1 MLSART
7 LIVLIAV
14 AIGLLPP
21 STAFAQSGDR
31 LPFESVMRKVQARV
45 IYATGN
51 PVTWPPC
58 CYDTATPPA
67 TTPAFPPNGYYG
79 ASIGP
84 FCSVT
89 LTAAIVDAVT
99 TAVHDGAFLKESCW
113 NITGRSWD
121 ATPLEYITVE
131 SLGIP
136 AEGVTLANRDQMFA
150 LAQSTVGRLK
160 CVRSTAYRELS
171 LYVRNGVGSASAADL
186 QTNCTGAVGVAN
198 ANAIGARPS
207 TWTITGD
214 ENAIG
219 KTECAGA
226 WAGPTPPVYY
236 SAAVGL
242 GNCKGKISF
251 AASCL
256 SSSAVSGASTVLYLA
271 AIPAGIAA
279 SNEEEGLPA
288 DSKFHAYHT
297 STDALWTTPFLAEVL
312 TELTIGCPLAEECP
326 EVPTAC
332 CITKGW
338 SLAAYE
344 AISTLSFN
352 ESSTSGTCSQ
362 TQALPPILPTT
373 GATTKGNQQKGG
385 VRKPGC
391 GGGQGSQGPKAGNGS
406 SGGQHPQGPSPVDLA
421 TGWKVEDVLEFSVSL
436 PAGKFEVTRGYCS
449 NTELNEG
456 NGICGDRWTMSL
468 FTRLQVGT
476 TNIEMVGSNL
486 KENLVYTPV
495 STGVWTGGSPTTQQL
510 TSTTVTIDGTPYNV
524 YRLTE
529 PGQWTM
535 DFYSD
540 AGYMQGHLLQEV
552 DVYGN
557 KQTYHYTVFDEYNNS
572 GHFTPR
578 LTAVYLNG
586 DTEANCNAEL
596 LLDWYLPALPETS
609 PAVPLTTLGKL
620 QRIGAYRFDSNRDRI
635 LLQEVTYLYK
645 ENGDGW
651 SPDLGTPGDLIQ
663 VVSNE
668 AVDASFDLPFRT
680 RVTQYR
686 YHDGESA
693 STTGNVRLDLT
704 GGVHQLKHV
713 IQPEQIEFVAQ
724 AIHAGDGTLGHGVV
738 LSAANTILDTDDSE
752 SFASGAIQFID
763 VPSKIVGYGSLW
775 VNTQYLQ
782 TSCGCSSGAKGTRE
796 TYTYLPF
803 SSTGD
808 VTTKITEAVWNGSS
822 YANYRIHY
830 YDMKYSASV
839 PWLAT
844 YALED
849 AASTSNQWVWHFEY
863 DTNFNLTKVYYPSVL
878 SSYTPASSGAAVYI
892 PLSTGTNGLV
902 YGWVYNTENRIVE
915 SRVAN
920 ANVSGGVPSFTLL
933 SKVTYPSSGRTWLP
947 SKSEAFRVAGST
959 TAADVETTNFEYGF
973 HSDSAFPN
981 KIAWVKTSVERE
993 DASENGPSGTAG
1005 YYDTLEL
1012 FDSSGLNRWSCSSD
1026 LTLTK
1031 RVFEPTTGA
1040 VSSITRNADPADLTT
1055 SEFAGIDKTGWG
1067 RLSDGGALTTTYTHD
1082 MRGRVTS
1089 RTTPGGV
1096 TSYTVRRMQ
1105 EEDSDTDRRRV
1116 LYYTEVSLP
1125 HRLTDSSTFDGP
1137 ISITWYNAADQ
1148 VIRSSDYIASD
1159 TVSYVPLSLSYALG
1173 AEVARATTQH
1183 HLSGLVKS
1191 QRAWQD
1197 VSGTRSPAYY
1207 TTSFTYDEMGRTKN
1221 VVSPTGTITQSATYD
1236 VLGRVLE
1243 TKVGT
1248 DAGSPGDMVLVA
1260 EYFYDG
1266 GGSAT
1271 QGVGNGNLTL
1281 TRLQTGE
1288 DGTLAAAQRVTKR
1301 SFDYRGRVY
1310 KIENPAAPHQWIE
1323 YDNLDRVVQRGLFS
1337 SVPSSIG
1344 GTTES
1349 TRGLYAESQYS
1360 QRGLLYKQRV
1370 AIDATSLSA
1379 GFLESN
1385 YWFDSEGRTI
1395 AEWAPNSPGTKK
1407 VLDAHGR
1414 TKTLCVTDRKDDNA
1428 PGDSNNYTH
1437 ASEFTNDIILE
1448 QTEFTYGGGS
1458 VPWPDRL
1465 VLTKTLRRNHDE
1477 TAVGGLVASGTGAMG
1492 IATYVGYYYD
1502 SALRRTHTVAFGTN
1516 ATSGIFQNDSAPTWP
1531 PSTLTPPSFGES
1543 QIVSAVEYGSRGLV
1557 ARSIDPRQ
1565 HATEYRYDDLS
1576 RRIAVIENAQG
1587 TAGSFSIGWNGTSEQ
1602 WTVSGLSSTTPDQ
1615 NRVTSF
1621 VYDAAGRV
1629 TKQIAHTS
1637 DSTSQVT
1644 QYNYGTT
1651 KDAVTS
1657 DTNSLV
1663 SSKDLLFEVLYPRED
1678 TGQPDTN
1685 PSTNGALRV
1694 RYAYDR
1700 LGELRSVVDQNTT
1713 KHTYTRDI
1721 LGRVLTD
1728 TPAIP
1733 GSGSNIDMRIKRIG
1747 VTYDDLGRLG
1757 TVKSYDNISTSH
1769 VVNAVEL
1776 LYTKLWQVEHLFQ
1789 NVKGDVTR
1797 SGTTPS
1803 GDTLKAQYGYTS
1815 TAAPTLGTTAGNY
1828 SRLTSMAYPGGN
1840 AINYGYNTSGG
1851 LDDRI
1856 SRLFSIANPSD
1867 SDSIVEYSRLGLDLI
1882 AVVDYP
1888 LADVQLDRTFSRDG
1902 KRRASGFTTQAAGVY
1917 PGWDRHGRVAI
1928 HAWVDGNLT
1937 AVTSGAGNG
1946 YPNRPPLVDEGYSYD
1961 AASNRKG
1968 KDDMRPGVHWASPDA
1983 RYTYDDL
1990 DRLSE
1995 ARKDT
2000 HTAGS
2005 SFGTKKGSQR
2015 WTLDVLGNWKKL
2027 EKELNDSNP
2036 YGDTGELEN
2045 REHNEANEITNRYPN
2060 GTGNS
2065 PTLPFA
2071 YDHAGNLRDQNHS
2084 GSGYLRFTHDAW
2096 NRMVKAE
2103 YGGTPL
2109 PQQPVVLEN
2118 EYNGLHWRTI
2128 SRRPADSLSE
2138 EPGGSIRSMYYS
2150 AAWQLVEERIDD
2162 DYVANPGTDR
2172 VEQEVWGIRYI
2183 DDAIMRTSVNPNT
2196 DTPPTR
2202 YYHLTDVQFS
2212 TVAMT
2217 GLGADPEIK
2226 ERTRYDA
2233 YGIGTHRF
2241 GYDVNDDG
2249 PVNSGDS
2256 TALNALIGKHIY
2268 ETDYDVAMDLNRDG
2282 VISKLDV
2289 NILSAA
2295 GTIAALG
2302 AGEIS
2307 DRSSTGPD
2315 NVFGYD
2321 GYVFAPE
2328 LQRYCVRF
2336 RWYDPSTGRWMEK
2349 DPVGYRDSTS
2359 LLEYVRSRATLI
2371 ADPSGLYGDPE
2382 TWLEQFIRE
2391 RDQFFREMDERD
2403 RRRQEETRRM
2413 EEADRRRQELLEIR
2427 LQAIRWSYFMK
2438 MCSYYQNKDAREAR
2452 RERAVRLGLI
2462 SQGCGKSG
2470 APAGSH
2476 GSAHLDGAG
2485 RAYAVDNAFAL
2496 ASVVAEGLH
2505 KDILEKVLHH
2515 LGGVFAFGME
2525 SEEGIRQMIEGNHY
2539 EGWGTVSRA
2548 AGSALLAEWVW
2559 LEYGAAIGSAGGP
2572 VGSVVGAA
2580 VGFIAGAGA
2589 ALAAHHIEQGIE
2601 SDLHAAYHKQNCD
2614 ALFGHLARIT
2624 QERARLQRA
2633 AEPYCSGCRKLEAG
2647 QPVRDPW

>member
-1 MLSART
+1 MLKRR
-7 LIVLIAV
+7 LFILAV
-14 AIGLLPP
+14 AVLCTLLCGQAHARSVP
-21 STAFAQSGDR
+21 R
-31 LPFESVMRKVQARV
+31 LPFESVMRDIQARHQ
-45 IYATGN
+45 YALGTS
-51 PVTWPPC
+51 VTWPGC
-58 CYDTATPPA
+58 CYSSTTSVGLYPANGAYGGIVSPWCAVALTQSIVNSLQATVE
-67 TTPAFPPNGYYG
+67 
-79 ASIGP
+79 SH
-84 FCSVT
+84 
-89 LTAAIVDAVT
+89 L
-99 TAVHDGAFLKESCW
+99 FLAESCW
-113 NITGRSWD
+113 NPAGWTLE
-121 ATPLEYITVE
+121 TPFVHLTAEDLGISGTITVD
-131 SLGIP
+131 LTNY
-136 AEGVTLANRDQMFA
+136 AQWFAVAQAGVK
-150 LAQSTVGRLK
+150 RLK
-160 CVRSTAYRELS
+160 CVEREVGQSNIASGEGEGRTNNEPDCPTARADAYALAQADFAWNASILSGFSRIECMGNKTASGLWTADIRLTNNRGKATVNLAAERAGPVTACETKVYMALAPGADGPSNSPPVSTDEHFHL
-171 LYVRNGVGSASAADL
+171 LDSASGLSDYESAMLA
-186 QTNCTGAVGVAN
+186 
-198 ANAIGARPS
+198 
-207 TWTITGD
+207 GD
-214 ENAIG
+214 
-219 KTECAGA
+219 
-226 WAGPTPPVYY
+226 P
-236 SAAVGL
+236 
-242 GNCKGKISF
+242 
-251 AASCL
+251 
-256 SSSAVSGASTVLYLA
+256 
-271 AIPAGIAA
+271 
-279 SNEEEGLPA
+279 
-288 DSKFHAYHT
+288 
-297 STDALWTTPFLAEVL
+297 
-312 TELTIGCPLAEECP
+312 TELTILCAATCTGPGDDSFL
-326 EVPTAC
+326 C
-332 CITKGW
+332 CKEKGW
-338 SLAAYE
+338 RRVGQF
-344 AISTLSFN
+344 AILTLTFGHASD
-352 ESSTSGTCSQ
+352 TVTCSPSI
-362 TQALPPILPTT
+362 ALPPRTETT
-373 GATTKGNQQKGG
+373 GAPAKGNQTKGG
-385 VRKPGC
+385 VRKADC
-391 GGGQGSQGPKAGNGS
+391 AGGPGSQGPKAGKGS
-406 SGGQHPQGPSPVDLA
+406 SGGQNPQGPSPVDLA

-436 PAGKFEVTRGYCS
+436 PAGNFEVTRGYCS

-495 STGVWTGGSPTTQQL
+495 STGVWTGGGPTTQQL
-510 TSTTVTIDGTPYNV
+510 TSTTVTIDGTSYNV

-535 DFYSD
+535 DFYRD

-552 DVYGN
+552 DDYGN
-557 KQTYHYTVFDEYNNS
+557 KHTYIYSVFDEFGNP
-572 GHFTPR
+572 GHSTPR
-578 LTAVYLNG
+578 LSAVLLNG

-596 LLDWYLPALPETS
+596 LLDWYLPEPPDTLPT
-609 PAVPLTTLGKL
+609 VPLTTLGKL

-635 LLQEVTYLYK
+635 LLKDVTYLYK

-693 STTGNVRLDLT
+693 TTTGNVRLDLT

-724 AIHAGDGTLGHGVV
+724 AIHAGDGTLQHLVV
-738 LSAANTILDTDDSE
+738 LSEANTILDADDSA

-763 VPSKIVGYGSLW
+763 LPSKIVGYGSLW

-822 YANYRIHY
+822 YASYRIHY

-839 PWLAT
+839 PWLVT

-849 AASTSNQWVWHFEY
+849 AASTSNRWVWHFEY
-863 DTNFNLTKVYYPSVL
+863 DTNSNLTKVYYPSVL
-878 SSYTPASSGAAVYI
+878 SSYTPASSNAAIYI
-892 PLSTGTNGLV
+892 PLSTGTDGLV

-915 SRVAN
+915 SRVAS

-933 SKVTYPSSGRTWLP
+933 SKLTYPSSGRTWLP
-947 SKSEAFRVAGST
+947 NKSEAFRVAGST

-993 DASENGPSGTAG
+993 TASENGPSGAVA
-1005 YYDTLEL
+1005 YYDSFEL

-1040 VSSITRNADPADLTT
+1040 ASSITQNADPADLTT

-1082 MRGRVTS
+1082 ALGRVTS

-1137 ISITWYNAADQ
+1137 ITITWYNAADRA
-1148 VIRSSDYIASD
+1148 IRSSDYIASN

-1221 VVSPTGTITQSATYD
+1221 VVSPTGTITQNATYD

-1243 TKVGT
+1243 VKVGT
-1248 DAGSPGDMVLVA
+1248 DAGSPGDMALVA

-1271 QGVGNGNLTL
+1271 QGVGNGHLTL

-1301 SFDYRGRVY
+1301 CFDYRGRVY
-1310 KIENPAAPHQWIE
+1310 KIENPAAPHQWID

-1344 GTTES
+1344 GTTEA
-1349 TRGLYAESQYS
+1349 TRGLYSESRYS

-1395 AEWAPNSPGTKK
+1395 AEWAPNTPGTKR
-1407 VLDAHGR
+1407 VFDAHGR

-1458 VPWPDRL
+1458 IPWPDRL
-1465 VLTKTLRRNHDE
+1465 VLTKSLRRNHDE
-1477 TAVGGLVASGTGAMG
+1477 TAVGGLVVSGTGAKG
-1492 IATYVGYYYD
+1492 IAAYVGYYYD
-1502 SALRRTHTVAFGTN
+1502 SALRRTHTVNFGTN
-1516 ATSGIFQNDSAPTWP
+1516 ATSDTFQNDSAPTWP
-1531 PSTLTPPSFGES
+1531 PSTLTPPNFGVNP
-1543 QIVSAVEYGSRGLV
+1543 IVSGVEYGANGLV
-1557 ARSIDPRQ
+1557 ARSIDPNQ

-1587 TAGSFSIGWNGTSEQ
+1587 STGSLSIGWNGTSEQ
-1602 WTVSGLSSTTPDQ
+1602 WTVSGLSSTTPDK

-1629 TKQIAHTS
+1629 VKQIAHTS

-1651 KDAVTS
+1651 KDVVTS

-1685 PSTNGALRV
+1685 PSTNGVLRV

-1803 GDTLKAQYGYTS
+1803 GDTLKVQYGYTS
-1815 TAAPTLGTTAGNY
+1815 AAAPTSGTTAGNY
-1828 SRLTSMAYPGGN
+1828 SRLTSMAYPSGN

-1867 SDSIVEYSRLGLDLI
+1867 SDSIVEYSRLGLDMF

-1968 KDDMRPGVHWASPDA
+1968 KDDMRPGVQWANPDA

-1995 ARKDT
+1995 AKKDKHST
-2000 HTAGS
+2000 GT
-2005 SFGTKKGSQR
+2005 FGTKKGSQR

-2027 EKELNDSNP
+2027 EKELNNSNP
-2036 YGDTGELEN
+2036 YGDTSEVEN
-2045 REHNEANEITNRYPN
+2045 REHNQANEITERLPN

-2084 GSGYLRFTHDAW
+2084 ASGYLRFTHDAW
-2096 NRMVKAE
+2096 NRLVKAE

-2118 EYNGLHWRTI
+2118 EYNGLHWRII

-2138 EPGGSIRSMYYS
+2138 EPSGSVRSMYYS
-2150 AAWQLVEERIDD
+2150 AAWQIVEDRIDD

-2183 DDAIMRTSVNPNT
+2183 DDAVMRTSVNPAA

-2217 GLGADPEIK
+2217 GLGVDPEIK

-2233 YGIGTHRF
+2233 YGVGTHRF
-2241 GYDVNDDG
+2241 GCDVNDDG
-2249 PVNSGDS
+2249 PVNSADNTVLS
-2256 TALNALIGKHIY
+2256 ALIGKHIY

-2321 GYVFAPE
+2321 GYAFAPE

-2336 RWYDPSTGRWMEK
+2336 RWYDPPTGRWMEK
-2349 DPVGYRDSTS
+2349 DPAGYVDGANLFEAVMGSPTVLS
-2359 LLEYVRSRATLI
+2359 DGLGLSGNGTILPCPASAPSACSNTDPGGYCAAIVKLARATLREMRSL
-2371 ADPSGLYGDPE
+2371 ANRLAGPEGQTSAYGRMDQPSEVQKSLSFDRELLNDLDKAFNDAGCKNKRRGDRLYGQNIRQGSIRDDGKP
-2382 TWLEQFIRE
+2382 TDLEISTDESYIRDGGLTTEFIEFDIAALVTLPKDIFAAGAGLTSWAVNRVA
-2391 RDQFFREMDERD
+2391 
-2403 RRRQEETRRM
+2403 RR
-2413 EEADRRRQELLEIR
+2413 ELLEAAAKEAANRGSEGAISLLRTRDGMIYVDGSIR
-2427 LQAIRWSYFMK
+2427 A
-2438 MCSYYQNKDAREAR
+2438 
-2452 RERAVRLGLI
+2452 
-2462 SQGCGKSG
+2462 G
-2470 APAGSH
+2470 ATRPLH
-2476 GSAHLDGAG
+2476 PKVET
-2485 RAYAVDNAFAL
+2485 AYE
-2496 ASVVAEGLH
+2496 SVVVRSKYHHTSGSKCGEGGAISKAL
-2505 KDILEKVLHH
+2505 
-2515 LGGVFAFGME
+2515 
-2525 SEEGIRQMIEGNHY
+2525 
-2539 EGWGTVSRA
+2539 A
-2548 AGSALLAEWVW
+2548 AGSSVRGGRMLTVKLSDQSIIGPCSSCESVLRQLDIKTWV
-2559 LEYGAAIGSAGGP
+2559 
-2572 VGSVVGAA
+2572 
-2580 VGFIAGAGA
+2580 
-2589 ALAAHHIEQGIE
+2589 
-2601 SDLHAAYHKQNCD
+2601 
-2614 ALFGHLARIT
+2614 
-2624 QERARLQRA
+2624 
-2633 AEPYCSGCRKLEAG
+2633 
-2647 QPVRDPW
+2647 DP